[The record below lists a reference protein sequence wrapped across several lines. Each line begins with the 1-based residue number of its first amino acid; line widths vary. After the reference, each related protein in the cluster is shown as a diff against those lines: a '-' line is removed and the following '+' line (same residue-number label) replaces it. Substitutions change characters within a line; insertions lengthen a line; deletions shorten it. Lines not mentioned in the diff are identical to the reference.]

1 MIRSYLQFRRL
12 WWNGILFAVSLAVFA
27 CGHTSSDKTGITT
40 SSGLFYQI
48 LTPGTGDIA
57 GEGQEVLVHEKVT
70 YPSGKLIYNTHD
82 VGSTAKFRI
91 GANQAISGVDEGVRG
106 MQVGEV
112 RRMIIPPHLS
122 KRTAY
127 PDILSP
133 DSTLVYVIEL
143 VEILP

>member
-1 MIRSYLQFRRL
+1 MIPSIL
-12 WWNGILFAVSLAVFA
+12 WVPQLWAGLLVSILLIFNG
-27 CGHTSSDKTGITT
+27 CEQKSSEKTEITT
-40 SSGLFYQI
+40 SSGLVYQI
-48 LTPGTGDIA
+48 LKPGTGETA
-57 GEGQEVLVHEKVT
+57 SEGYEVLVHEKVT

-82 VGSTAKFRI
+82 VGSTAKFKI

-106 MQVGEV
+106 MQTGEI

-122 KRTAY
+122 KRSAY

-133 DSTLVYVIEL
+133 DSTLIYIIEL